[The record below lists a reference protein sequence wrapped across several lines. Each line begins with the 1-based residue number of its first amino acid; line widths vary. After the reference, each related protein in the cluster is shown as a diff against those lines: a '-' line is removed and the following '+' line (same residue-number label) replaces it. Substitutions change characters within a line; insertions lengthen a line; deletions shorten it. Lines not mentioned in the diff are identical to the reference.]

1 MMTAMASVMAQ
12 MRETFQPPRP
22 AALAPAAEQKDPMD
36 YLIKGI
42 ELANELRGDGG
53 TGSTVMD
60 VLRDGVKAL
69 GPHLGT
75 LAANAQANGAP
86 PGMLP
91 TAPGP
96 GAPIPRHLPTMP
108 SGAMPPPPGPVPGV
122 TPQEGP
128 PMFAGIQNAMFRK
141 YVAMLVDK
149 AAADADPALYA
160 ELILDNAPFEL
171 IEGFLQRPELAAE
184 LARFDPRV
192 LQFRAWFGE
201 LETSLRQMIADAMA
215 EQNPAGVPANP
226 AGAEI
231 HSAPFDPA
239 GTPVA
244 PDTESPDAAERDPTD
259 HAA

>member
-1 MMTAMASVMAQ
+1 
-12 MRETFQPPRP
+12 
-22 AALAPAAEQKDPMD
+22 MD

-53 TGSTVMD
+53 NTGSTMMD

-75 LAANAQANGAP
+75 LAANAQANAAP
-86 PGMLP
+86 PGLLP

-96 GAPIPRHLPTMP
+96 GAPIPRHLP
-108 SGAMPPPPGPVPGV
+108 AMPPGAVPSPPPGTVPG
-122 TPQEGP
+122 PSHNAGEGP
-128 PMFAGIQNAMFRK
+128 PMFAGIQNAVFRK
-141 YVAMLVDK
+141 YVSMLVEK
-149 AAADADPALYA
+149 AAADAEPALYA

-171 IEGFLQRPELAAE
+171 VEGFLQRPELAAE
-184 LARFDPRV
+184 LARFDARV

-201 LETSLRQMIADAMA
+201 LETNLRQMIADAMA
-215 EQNPAGVPANP
+215 EQNPAGVPASP

-244 PDTESPDAAERDPTD
+244 PDTDRPDAAERDPTD